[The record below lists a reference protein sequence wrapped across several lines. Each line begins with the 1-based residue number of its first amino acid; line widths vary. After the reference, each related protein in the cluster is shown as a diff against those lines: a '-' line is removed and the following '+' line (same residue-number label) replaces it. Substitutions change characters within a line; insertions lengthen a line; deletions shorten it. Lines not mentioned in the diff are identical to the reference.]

1 MKSIL
6 YATDYSDNSVSALKY
21 AHTLSLKMKA
31 KLFVVH
37 VYKIPV
43 TLGADFGESIMYPEI
58 DYFEI
63 NQTRLEE
70 FVADNLGDQIDE
82 KKVKIEAIENIS
94 IIDGINT
101 KAKELD
107 TFLIVT
113 GMIGKSAIAEVL
125 IGSTAKRLIEK
136 ATFPV
141 LAIPENV
148 NKLKI
153 KTLVYATD
161 FEEEDIEV
169 LQIMVK
175 IAKTFNAEIRIVH
188 FTTKDEDSANERME
202 WFKDQLNKKMVYKN
216 LEFEVFI
223 SHDVYES
230 LQVYIVDSNADIIG
244 MLERK
249 KSGFLQHIFHRD
261 LVKKMAS
268 YGKIPL
274 LSFNEKNY
282 AHKADII
289 SLIL

>member
-21 AHTLSLKMKA
+21 AYELSLKMKTQ
-31 KLFVVH
+31 LFVVH

-43 TLGADFGESIMYPEI
+43 TLSADLEQNMIYPEI

-70 FVADNLGDQIDE
+70 FVAENLGDEMD
-82 KKVKIEAIENIS
+82 KRRVKMEALESIS
-94 IIDGINT
+94 VLDGINL

-107 TFLIVT
+107 TLLIVT
-113 GMIGKSAIAEVL
+113 GMKGKGGLADVL
-125 IGSTAKRLIEK
+125 VGSTTKRLIEK
-136 ATFPV
+136 APSPV

-148 NKLKI
+148 KKMKI
-153 KTLVYATD
+153 KTMVYATD

-169 LQIMVK
+169 IQMMVK
-175 IAKTFNAEIRIVH
+175 IAKTFNAEIHIVH
-188 FTTKDEDSANERME
+188 FTTKDEDSAAERME
-202 WFKDQLNKKMVYKN
+202 WFKDQLKQKLVYKN

-223 SHDVYES
+223 SHDIYES
-230 LQVYIVDSNADIIG
+230 LQAYIVDMNADLVG

-249 KSGFLQHIFHRD
+249 KSGFLQQVFHRD

-268 YGKIPL
+268 YGRIPL

-282 AHKADII
+282 AYKVDII
-289 SLIL
+289 STVL